1 MAEPVSAR
9 MIRNVITLSPDDALR
24 TVVEL
29 ELQKKIRHFPV
40 VDAAGKL
47 LGIVTDRDLKRAL
60 PSPLVA
66 IDEDE
71 RERILDE
78 TKVSR
83 IMTRDPV
90 SVGPGTP
97 IAEAVRLLLQK
108 RVTGLPVVENGKLC
122 GIFTAVDALNALL
135 EKLDAEG

>member
-9 MIRNVITLSPDDALR
+9 MVRNVITLSPDDSLR
-24 TVVEL
+24 AVVEL

-60 PSPLVA
+60 PSPLVPL
-66 IDEDE
+66 ETDE

-90 SVGPGTP
+90 CVGPGTP
-97 IAEAVRLLLQK
+97 IAEAVRVLLSK
-108 RVTGLPVVENGKLC
+108 RVTGLPVIENGTLC
-122 GIFTAVDALNALL
+122 GIFTAVDALKALL